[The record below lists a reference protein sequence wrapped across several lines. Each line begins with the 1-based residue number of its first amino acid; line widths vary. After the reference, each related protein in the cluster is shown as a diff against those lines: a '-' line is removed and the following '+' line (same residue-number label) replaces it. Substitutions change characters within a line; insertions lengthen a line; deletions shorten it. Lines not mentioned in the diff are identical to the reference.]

1 MSFIEYRILILEG
14 MGMEA
19 DFVEM
24 QLRKAGFPFLA
35 RGVGSKEMFLTSL
48 ADFQPDLIIASNSV
62 QRMDVLAT
70 LLQTREKRPDLP
82 WLIVA
87 AGTNEELAVSFMK
100 AGASDYINKKNLSRV
115 GTGAKRILH
124 QSREKLAGKK
134 TEPRPPEEQPKE
146 EPRPETPYEEVSDTV
161 NLLRLV
167 VENIS
172 DLVAVLDIDGKRIY
186 NNPSFAKILE
196 DPETLQGTDS
206 FLDVHPEDREN
217 VKRVFHESLRSGVGK
232 RIEYQLLDLDGNF
245 RHMESQGTVF
255 HDDRADVKR
264 LAVISRD
271 ITIHKRAVTSLQNLV
286 AGTASV
292 TGDQFFTALVRH
304 MAHALGVRYVLVSE
318 SISPDHERVRAL
330 AYWANEQ
337 WVPSFEYDVENT
349 TCARVLREGKLCY
362 FPQHVQE
369 LFPQESALVAMH
381 AVCYMGIPL
390 FSSGGEVIGHMFV
403 MDDKPL
409 TDFPRTKHI
418 MSIFAARAAM
428 ELERKRV
435 VGDLKGAEG
444 NWRAVLES
452 LNDGLIVTDMG
463 DIIRYVNPRMCQ
475 ISGYTMSEMVG
486 KLASTLLLPKEEWEK
501 LQLRNRERKKGFSER
516 YETELRHKDGSWF
529 RAVLSAGP
537 CRDAHGD
544 IIGTLAVV
552 TEMPSGGE

>member
-1 MSFIEYRILILEG
+1 VSE
-14 MGMEA
+14 
-19 DFVEM
+19 
-24 QLRKAGFPFLA
+24 
-35 RGVGSKEMFLTSL
+35 TS
-48 ADFQPDLIIASNSV
+48 
-62 QRMDVLAT
+62 
-70 LLQTREKRPDLP
+70 
-82 WLIVA
+82 
-87 AGTNEELAVSFMK
+87 
-100 AGASDYINKKNLSRV
+100 
-115 GTGAKRILH
+115 
-124 QSREKLAGKK
+124 
-134 TEPRPPEEQPKE
+134 
-146 EPRPETPYEEVSDTV
+146 

-167 VENIS
+167 VENID
-172 DLVAVLDIDGKRIY
+172 DLVAILDIEGKRIY
-186 NNPSFAKILE
+186 NNPAFAKILE

-206 FLDVHPEDREN
+206 FLDVHPDDRES

-232 RIEYQLLDLDGNF
+232 RIEYQLLDLEGNF

-255 HDDRADVKR
+255 EDDRAGVKR

-271 ITIHKRAVTSLQNLV
+271 ITIHKRAVSSLQNLV

-292 TGDQFFTALVRH
+292 TGEQFFTALVRH

-318 SISPDHERVRAL
+318 SVAPNHERVRAL

-337 WVPSFEYDVENT
+337 WVPSFEYDTENT
-349 TCARVLREGKLCY
+349 TCARVLQEGKLCY

-381 AVCYMGIPL
+381 AVCYIGIPL
-390 FSSGGEVIGHMFV
+390 FSSGGDVIGHMFV

-409 TDFPRTKHI
+409 VDFPRTKHV

-435 VGDLKGAEG
+435 SDEFKRAEA

-463 DIIRYVNPRMCQ
+463 DIIRYVNPRMGQ
-475 ISGYTMSEMVG
+475 LSGFATSEMVG
-486 KLASTLLLPKEEWEK
+486 KLASTLLLPQEEWEK
-501 LQLRNRERKKGFSER
+501 LQLRNRERRKGLSER
-516 YETELRHKDGSWF
+516 YETELRRKDGSKF

-552 TEMPSGGE
+552 TELPSGGE